1 MLPVYFLKVE
11 GVIKRLLCI
20 LLHVQDVLC
29 WEVKLLKVLVN
40 LVLLLL
46 AQVKGISTKWSAY
59 VSLFLW
65 FTSHKIQNYSKKK
78 KKFLVFKGP
87 VHLFLWASAIKFW
100 FGDKGQ
106 SAEGKVVRRQLI
118 KYLPVSICLFPLEFL
133 YLYCFMFLIVSSV
146 ISCSS
151 ILTSFLVGC

>member
-59 VSLFLW
+59 VSLFL
-65 FTSHKIQNYSKKK
+65 
-78 KKFLVFKGP
+78 
-87 VHLFLWASAIKFW
+87 
-100 FGDKGQ
+100 
-106 SAEGKVVRRQLI
+106 
-118 KYLPVSICLFPLEFL
+118 
-133 YLYCFMFLIVSSV
+133 
-146 ISCSS
+146 
-151 ILTSFLVGC
+151 